1 LTNMGPT
8 PNMKTGGSSLVLDS
22 INEPSDL
29 RGLTFK
35 QLEQL
40 AAEIRDR
47 IIEVV
52 SANGGHL
59 ASSLGAVELSI
70 AIHRVFESPRDKIVW
85 DVGHQA
91 YAHKLLTGRRERFHT
106 LRLRGG
112 LSGFPTRDESPH
124 DPFGTGHASTSISAA
139 LGIATARDLAG
150 DNYNVIAV
158 TGDGALTGGMSFE
171 ALNQAGHLRTRLIVI
186 LNDNGMAIA
195 PCVGALSRLFSRL
208 RINRRYY
215 RAEQEASQMVARMP
229 LGPKLWR
236 LWGMAMKGLKGLIIP
251 SLFWDELGFTYIG
264 PIDGH
269 DITELEPALAQA
281 RDYARKPVLVHV
293 VTTKGKGYSSAE
305 DNAEGF
311 HGVSPAP
318 GKTKSAPTYSEVFGK
333 TLLRLAEEDPK
344 IVAITAAMPEGTGLN
359 LFSAEMPQRFFDVG
373 ICEQHAV
380 TFAAGLATQGFTP
393 VVAIYSTFLQR
404 ALDQVIHDVCLQELP
419 VIFAIDRAGIVGE
432 DGKTHQGA
440 FDLSYLSFIPNL
452 VLAAPKDENELQHLL
467 YTAAKAKRP
476 FAIRYPRGSG
486 TGVPLDEDWQE
497 IPAGEAEVIRE
508 GGDIGILAV
517 GVSVA
522 PASEAALR
530 LAEKGIQSTVV
541 NARFIKPLD
550 SSLIQSLAQRTK
562 RLVTVEE
569 NAIKGGL
576 GGAVAELL
584 QSSRIGDIQMER
596 IGLPDV
602 FVEHG
607 PPNTLR
613 ANYGLDAEGIEKS
626 IVSFFPD
633 LVPSIETKR

>member
-1 LTNMGPT
+1 MTNIDPP
-8 PNMKTGGSSLVLDS
+8 PNMKTGENSLILDS
-22 INEPSDL
+22 INQPSDL

-35 QLEQL
+35 QLGQL

-59 ASSLGAVELSI
+59 ASSLGAVELTI
-70 AIHRVFESPRDKIVW
+70 ALHRVFESPQDKIIW

-106 LRLRGG
+106 LRLQGG
-112 LSGFPTRDESPH
+112 LSGFPAREESPH

-150 DNYNVIAV
+150 ESYTVIAV

-269 DITELEPALAQA
+269 DIAELEPALSQA
-281 RDYARKPVLVHV
+281 RDYVRKPVLVHV

-305 DNAEGF
+305 DDAEGF
-311 HGVSPAP
+311 HGVSPTP
-318 GKTKSAPTYSEVFGK
+318 GKTRSAPTYSEVFGK
-333 TLLRLAEEDPK
+333 TLLRLAKEDPK

-359 LFSAEMPQRFFDVG
+359 LFANEMPDRFFDVG

-380 TFAAGLATQGFTP
+380 TFAAGLSTQGFIP

-404 ALDQVIHDVCLQELP
+404 ALDQIIHDVCLQNLP
-419 VIFAIDRAGIVGE
+419 VIFAIDRGGIVGE
-432 DGKTHQGA
+432 DGKTHQGT

-452 VLAAPKDENELQHLL
+452 VLTAPKDENELQHLL
-467 YTAAKAKRP
+467 FTAVKAKRP

-486 TGVPLDEDWQE
+486 RGVPLDENWHQ
-497 IPAGEAEVIRE
+497 IPVGEAEVIRE
-508 GGDIGILAV
+508 GGDIGILTVGLSVSPAV
-517 GVSVA
+517 
-522 PASEAALR
+522 EAARR
-530 LAEKGIQSTVV
+530 LAEKGIESTVV

-550 SSLIQSLAQRTK
+550 SSLIQDMSCRTK

-569 NAIKGGL
+569 NAIQGGF
-576 GGAVAELL
+576 GSAVAELVE
-584 QSSRIGDIQMER
+584 SSQITDIQLKRIGV
-596 IGLPDV
+596 PDG

-607 PPNTLR
+607 PPNMLR
-613 ANYGLDAEGIEKS
+613 AKYGLDAEGIEKS

-633 LVPSIETKR
+633 LIPLMEAKK

>member
-1 LTNMGPT
+1 LTNLPPP
-8 PNMKTGGSSLVLDS
+8 PNMERVENRLILDS
-22 INEPSDL
+22 INQPDDL
-29 RGLTFK
+29 KNLTLQ

-40 AAEIRDR
+40 AAEIRNT

-59 ASSLGAVELSI
+59 ASSLGAVELTI
-70 AIHRVFESPRDKIVW
+70 AIHRVFESPQDKIVW

-106 LRLRGG
+106 LRLQGG
-112 LSGFPTRDESPH
+112 LSGFPAREESPH

-150 DNYNVIAV
+150 ERYNVIAV

-171 ALNQAGHLRTRLIVI
+171 ALNQAGHLRTRLIVL

-229 LGPKLWR
+229 LGAKLWR
-236 LWGMAMKGLKGLIIP
+236 LWGMVMKGLKGLIIP
-251 SLFWDELGFTYIG
+251 SLFWDELGFTYMG

-269 DITELEPALAQA
+269 DIAELESALAQA

-305 DNAEGF
+305 DDAEGF

-318 GKTKSAPTYSEVFGK
+318 GKTQRAPSYSQVFGK
-333 TLLRLAEEDPK
+333 TLLRLAKEDPK

-359 LFSAEMPQRFFDVG
+359 LFAHEIPDRFFDVG

-404 ALDQVIHDVCLQELP
+404 ALDQVIHDVCLQNLP

-440 FDLSYLSFIPNL
+440 FDLSYLRFIPNL

-467 YTAAKAKRP
+467 YTAVKAKRP
-476 FAIRYPRGSG
+476 FAIRYPRGTG
-486 TGVPLDEDWQE
+486 PGVPMDTNWHE
-497 IPAGEAEVIRE
+497 IPVGEAEIIRE
-508 GGDIGILAV
+508 GADIGILAV

-522 PASEAALR
+522 PALESARR

-550 SSLIQSLAQRTK
+550 SSLIQDMARRTR

-569 NAIKGGL
+569 NAVEGGF
-576 GGAVAELL
+576 GSAVAELL
-584 QSSRIGDIQMER
+584 ESAQIPDVRLKCIGV
-596 IGLPDV
+596 PDV

-613 ANYGLDAEGIEKS
+613 AQYGLDAAGIEKG
-626 IVSFFPD
+626 IASFFTD
-633 LVPSIETKR
+633 LIPLTETKK